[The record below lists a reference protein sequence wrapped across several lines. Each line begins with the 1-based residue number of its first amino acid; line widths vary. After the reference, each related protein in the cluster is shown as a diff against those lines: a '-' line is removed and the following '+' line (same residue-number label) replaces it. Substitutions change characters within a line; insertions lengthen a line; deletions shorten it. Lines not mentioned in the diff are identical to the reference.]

1 MAENINLEFYKV
13 FYVVAKYLNITK
25 ASEVLYV
32 SQPAVTQTI
41 KKLEEQLGGKLF
53 YRQSKGVV
61 LTEEGQN
68 LYNFI
73 KDSLESLDNAATR
86 FSQYANL
93 EEGKIK
99 IKAGS
104 TVGKSFLY
112 EKLSNFLKEY
122 PNIQIENSGGKSDNS
137 IEKLTNG
144 DVDIVFSAMPI
155 ITDKANIDI
164 HECYED
170 KLVIFATEEYLD
182 GLDFEIETLED
193 LSKVKVISPKA
204 GSNTRALLDK
214 FFDEKEIKFKPDYEV
229 TSSLARLQLALN
241 GIGVAIGYEKYISK
255 EVKEKKVKI
264 LDISKELPSNKIAV
278 LTLKKEA
285 CSFATVKFLEYI
297 LEK

>member
-25 ASEVLYV
+25 ASDVLYV

-112 EKLSNFLKEY
+112 EKTALN
-122 PNIQIENSGGKSDNS
+122 
-137 IEKLTNG
+137 
-144 DVDIVFSAMPI
+144 VVFSA
-155 ITDKANIDI
+155 
-164 HECYED
+164 
-170 KLVIFATEEYLD
+170 
-182 GLDFEIETLED
+182 
-193 LSKVKVISPKA
+193 
-204 GSNTRALLDK
+204 
-214 FFDEKEIKFKPDYEV
+214 
-229 TSSLARLQLALN
+229 
-241 GIGVAIGYEKYISK
+241 
-255 EVKEKKVKI
+255 
-264 LDISKELPSNKIAV
+264 
-278 LTLKKEA
+278 LTLTPTPIPPI
-285 CSFATVKFLEYI
+285 SSATSNNTP
-297 LEK
+297 

>member
-53 YRQSKGVV
+53 YRQSKGVI

-93 EEGKIK
+93 EKGKIK
-99 IKAGS
+99 IKVGS
-104 TVGKSFLY
+104 TIGKAFLY
-112 EKLSNFLKEY
+112 DKLSLFLKEY
-122 PNIQIENSGGKSDNS
+122 PNIQIEISGGKSEDS
-137 IEKLTNG
+137 IDELSNG

-155 ITDKANIDI
+155 STDKTNIEM

-170 KLVIFATEEYLD
+170 KLVIFATEEYLNS
-182 GLDFEIETLED
+182 LDFEIDKLED
-193 LSKVKVISPKA
+193 LSKVKVVAPKE
-204 GSNTRALLDK
+204 GSNTRILLDK
-214 FFDEKEIKFKPDYEV
+214 FFEGKGIIFNPDYEV

-241 GIGVAIGYEKYISK
+241 GNGVAIGYEKYIKS
-255 EVKEKKVKI
+255 EVKAKKVKI
-264 LDISKELPSNKIAV
+264 LKISKELPVNKTAV
-278 LTLKKEA
+278 VTLNREA
-285 CSFATVKFLEYI
+285 CSFATLRFLDYI